1 LARGHPPYAAGC
13 DFRCGGGDD
22 RRYFL
27 MLQQPTDWRRV
38 AGLLVQPLEAVY
50 GAAPHTE
57 LTIKVFE
64 TGR

>member
-1 LARGHPPYAAGC
+1 
-13 DFRCGGGDD
+13 
-22 RRYFL
+22 